1 MKKIVIL
8 LATFMMSLTSCYR
21 RTDGVIGD
29 FVNAVSA
36 IVAFV
41 VIVGLIVV
49 VVKGWFDDKDKTK
62 RK

>member
-1 MKKIVIL
+1 
-8 LATFMMSLTSCYR
+8 MMSLTSCYR